1 MKRGG
6 REENDYSCKVNDEDD
21 ETTWCR
27 QGKSLGFLSMKEKRK
42 KKPTGMTGKLIN

>member
-1 MKRGG
+1 MKKGG

-27 QGKSLGFLSMKEKRK
+27 QGKSLGFFKYEREK
-42 KKPTGMTGKLIN
+42 KKETNWNDREVD